1 MSHIPYA
8 SPTSMLLLHTL
19 CLILIRML
27 SSIYFQ
33 CNCEEYFTSITLTN
47 KIVSL
52 SVLGRH
58 LFLEQDLLPIEN
70 PAQRWPLRCEVG
82 HLCYKSFDLSG
93 KETNKNPKDP
103 STEHF
108 WGL

>member
-58 LFLEQDLLPIEN
+58 LFLEQAFAAYRKPSSTVAL
-70 PAQRWPLRCEVG
+70 EV
-82 HLCYKSFDLSG
+82 
-93 KETNKNPKDP
+93 
-103 STEHF
+103 
-108 WGL
+108 